1 MRAWMMDRSGGD
13 LDRLPNGVVVVIGSI
28 SHQDDRTLT
37 FFHLNESAKELTDD

>member
-28 SHQDDRTLT
+28 RTT
-37 FFHLNESAKELTDD
+37 GP